1 MQIQGLNSVASQLAT
16 VQNRGSVQGTEE
28 RSRSNNVNVTN
39 SIQDTVELSSAA
51 RARPVTEPGNAGEE
65 QSENRPDGDE

>member
-28 RSRSNNVNVTN
+28 RSRSNNVNGTN
-39 SIQDTVELSSAA
+39 AIQDTVELSSAA
-51 RARPVTEPGNAGEE
+51 KARPVTETDNAAEE